1 MCAYLWLIWSV
12 IDIQWLFHFS
22 LTPED
27 VAEDVLI
34 SLKFVKFQYVQSV
47 TVSTYIYAVFANQGQ
62 WSLRNINEA
71 NAQLLENFYVTPVKR
86 IHTLLWLQMLG
97 KTLQLVSTTN
107 LQLFD
112 YGNLILKQLFVKD
125 NQGNAETTT
134 INSLSFIGAT
144 VESTNMNDFK
154 KVRI

>member
-1 MCAYLWLIWSV
+1 
-12 IDIQWLFHFS
+12 
-22 LTPED
+22 
-27 VAEDVLI
+27 
-34 SLKFVKFQYVQSV
+34 
-47 TVSTYIYAVFANQGQ
+47 
-62 WSLRNINEA
+62 
-71 NAQLLENFYVTPVKR
+71 
-86 IHTLLWLQMLG
+86 MLG

-134 INSLSFIGAT
+134 INSLSFIGAP
-144 VESTNMNDFK
+144 VESTNINDFK